1 MYSKLKDLITA
12 VLIFALL
19 VGPFSL
25 SFVEA
30 TEENEISNNFSDY
43 NCYAYAIGR
52 FEETAFYWH
61 GDMPRYQPGD
71 MYKNER
77 EYMNYEDDVMVMA
90 NYVKSDLIAM
100 GYAGESVIITSTM
113 PNNVTPS
120 QNLGSIF
127 EFVDYA
133 YPFLHRPL

>member
-1 MYSKLKDLITA
+1 MALVLLFGTFP
-12 VLIFALL
+12 VLI
-19 VGPFSL
+19 VN
-25 SFVEA
+25 A
-30 TEENEISNNFSDY
+30 TEDGEIKNNYDEY

-52 FEETAFYWH
+52 FEKTAFYWH